1 MPAGG
6 LQVAK
11 RELVKVL
18 VTVALFYSVRLSVNR
33 DSADEEVL
41 KAFRPVSLKVKLKVK
56 RERWTA
62 GRKKGYVR
70 SMVNWHRQS

>member
-33 DSADEEVL
+33 DSADEGVL
-41 KAFRPVSLKVKLKVK
+41 KAFRPVS
-56 RERWTA
+56 
-62 GRKKGYVR
+62 
-70 SMVNWHRQS
+70 

>member
-33 DSADEEVL
+33 DSADEGVL
-41 KAFRPVSLKVKLKVK
+41 KAFRPVSLKVK
-56 RERWTA
+56 
-62 GRKKGYVR
+62 KKMCNLQELTLQLLGINP
-70 SMVNWHRQS
+70 MLMENM